1 VSTTPATKWPP
12 VSLTPDKST
21 ADVNTSGG
29 QPFLKFTVTPEVNV
43 PHLSMT
49 PAAICRPFNNA
60 GGKFV
65 ACVNDTSAV
74 NCDTNIGLQA
84 S

>member
-1 VSTTPATKWPP
+1 
-12 VSLTPDKST
+12 
-21 ADVNTSGG
+21 
-29 QPFLKFTVTPEVNV
+29 
-43 PHLSMT
+43 MT
-49 PAAICRPFNNA
+49 PAAICRPFNNG

-74 NCDTNIGLQA
+74 NSDTNIGLQA